1 MGTKN
6 GVQTEVTPNQDGTYD
21 LDWETDY
28 VITII
33 AEGYKT
39 RVYEYKPS
47 GNNEEVNLN
56 LALSLSAENQL
67 KKAIKETEEYMAEVA
82 EGDGSLGISG
92 RNLRRYKAAIDR
104 PARS

>member
-1 MGTKN
+1 MCIR
-6 GVQTEVTPNQDGTYD
+6 DS
-21 LDWETDY
+21 
-28 VITII
+28 
-33 AEGYKT
+33 YKT

-82 EGDGSLGISG
+82 EGDGSLEYPEGTLDAI
-92 RNLRRYKAAIDR
+92 KAAIDL
-104 PARS
+104 SLIHI